1 LKILIL
7 TENKPYDYSL
17 ESFYLNA
24 FSKIKDIEAEIIYL
38 NDKQGFYTRLTQKI
52 LREYYRISDK
62 SRPANFNSDKL
73 LEVIKRKNP
82 DVIITAKLDIL
93 SESFL
98 SQLKSVSK
106 ILLNIN
112 PDHPYVI
119 HKNNIDVLL
128 NTLKYYDAVFTFGKG
143 IIPVYYQLGAKQVY
157 WLPFAYDPEIHFVSK
172 TSDYIYDCSYFGSW
186 AKIQEHYISS
196 LMDENYKV
204 GIFGPRW
211 YKSKNKNVKKSWIKD
226 AGIGK
231 GISAEVSKSRI
242 VFNLIRAEHGCFHS
256 MKTFELPACGAFI
269 ISNRSN
275 EQLEFFPETAVCYFD
290 TLDELKEKVKFYRNK
305 DDIRNKFIKE
315 SLDFVKNHTYDARA
329 TNLVN
334 FINTGKYKPI

>member
-7 TENKPYDYSL
+7 TENKPSYYSL

-38 NDKQGFYTRLTQKI
+38 NEKEGFYLRLNQKI
-52 LREYYRISDK
+52 QREYYRIIDK

-98 SQLKSVSK
+98 SKLKSACK

-143 IIPVYYQLGAKQVY
+143 IIPVYYQLGAKEVY
-157 WLPFAYDPEIHFVSK
+157 WLPFAYDPEIHFVNK
-172 TSDYIYDCSYFGSW
+172 TSGYIYDCSYFGSW
-186 AKIQEHYISS
+186 AKIQELYISM
-196 LMDENYKV
+196 LIDENYKV
-204 GIFGPRW
+204 GVFGPRW
-211 YKSKNKNVKKSWIKD
+211 YKSKNKIIVNSWIKD
-226 AGIGK
+226 AGMGK
-231 GISAEVSKSRI
+231 EISMEVSRSRI
-242 VFNLIRAEHGCFHS
+242 VFNLIRAEHGCYHS
-256 MKTFELPACGAFI
+256 MKTFELPACGAFVI
-269 ISNRSN
+269 TNRSK

-290 TLDELKEKVKFYRNK
+290 TKEELIEKVKFYINK
-305 DDIRNKFIKE
+305 DDLRNKFIKL

-334 FINTGKYKPI
+334 FINTGKYKPL